1 MFSVDSAFASLA
13 EDEGPLDLS
22 PEAYVSTVVGD
33 FSLTVSHSG
42 RTGKAVE
49 YGINEEWAGAPRQEE
64 ALTKGEERNGD
75 FDNNLC
81 KIAVNLLAAVSLV
94 CMLSMS
100 SNLLSCLKNW

>member
-13 EDEGPLDLS
+13 EDEGLLDLS

-49 YGINEEWAGAPRQEE
+49 
-64 ALTKGEERNGD
+64 
-75 FDNNLC
+75 
-81 KIAVNLLAAVSLV
+81 
-94 CMLSMS
+94 
-100 SNLLSCLKNW
+100 

>member
-22 PEAYVSTVVGD
+22 PEAYVSPVVGD

-49 YGINEEWAGAPRQEE
+49 
-64 ALTKGEERNGD
+64 
-75 FDNNLC
+75 
-81 KIAVNLLAAVSLV
+81 
-94 CMLSMS
+94 
-100 SNLLSCLKNW
+100 